1 MYITGGF
8 VGLSMWMSDFTHHS
22 CCLGMA
28 AACLQDTHVQ
38 NITVGQHHSQV
49 MCDLVMWGTGR
60 RFLACLE
67 HMNLYKLPLERNW
80 RGKKMFFPSF
90 LDMYKCGRRTG
101 HQRGHAGDEAP
112 ALRHCLKPGGM
123 LPPSLSQGNV
133 AYFSE
138 TLFFLLIGPF
148 GAGSMEKL
156 GKSGNRQTQTLGFSI
171 SHFECSP
178 SSPMEITGETS
189 HWSEAG
195 SQSVNADILR
205 GRRKCRT

>member
-1 MYITGGF
+1 M
-8 VGLSMWMSDFTHHS
+8 SMWMSDFTHHS

-101 HQRGHAGDEAP
+101 HQQGHAGDEAP

-123 LPPSLSQGNV
+123 LPPSLSLKEMWPTFQKRCSFYLQVPLELGAWRSLGNL
-133 AYFSE
+133 AIDKPR
-138 TLFFLLIGPF
+138 LLGLASPILNVLPLLLWK
-148 GAGSMEKL
+148 SLVKL
-156 GKSGNRQTQTLGFSI
+156 PTEVKLD
-171 SHFECSP
+171 P
-178 SSPMEITGETS
+178 SLLMLTY
-189 HWSEAG
+189 
-195 SQSVNADILR
+195 
-205 GRRKCRT
+205 